1 MADQTTG
8 GPDAAGEA
16 ASPGLPERVLALVH
30 SWEELQSE
38 GWNALAAAAQ
48 YEELEKISAQAEQAG
63 ARTVAAPAVEAA
75 VYLCTFVEGRLYPSN
90 AQRAK
95 LNDLLARLRAAV
107 EGEPQRARGGRRRES
122 DQRRVLYLRAP
133 ADEMPALSAQFS
145 RQRYAV
151 RAVDDAAA
159 AIADAEQSPPDV
171 LLVDAGSI
179 APLAEVIESIE
190 RARGDAKGRAACVV
204 AGVEIEHARRLFA
217 QRAGADLVVETADV
231 VELSTRIDELLAQQ
245 RSLDYRVLIVEDDRG
260 QAQFCE
266 SVLQLRGIST
276 QVCAAGEDAL
286 EQVAA
291 FRPDLV
297 LLDLY
302 LPGIN
307 GIEVAQRIRERAE
320 HAFLPIVF
328 LSGETDLDKRFDA
341 IRMGGDDFI
350 TKPVKPRHLLTE
362 VETRIRRARQ
372 LPARGDAV
380 PRAERRG
387 ALIARAAF
395 MDALQHA
402 AAGPDAAALVMVGVA
417 GDEALRDRLGLVGAG
432 VVSQQFGAA
441 LCSEADLL
449 RSVCAYGE
457 LAFLGLL
464 RGADDAALREQLDVL
479 RERLASRRWAGGE
492 EPLELTVA
500 IAALRLS
507 AAGPAG
513 DAAIRRLRVLG
524 RQVRADGGIAWEPG
538 AGATPPEDPVV
549 RLARTLLRGPLIPE
563 AIRIEYQALVPLTG
577 EVSGQY
583 ATRFSLVAPRATT
596 RMEVPPERLRE
607 LARELG
613 VVPAAD
619 RQCLRRALSVL
630 SERVQRGDEIRLFLP
645 VGIES
650 VLDPAFAPW
659 LATELQARA
668 LSPSMVVLEIAAT
681 ELVRAA
687 ARLGDAL
694 SSLQLVGTRLC
705 VAGLEGGDP
714 HIRLLRQ
721 PAVSMVRLAAPGSR
735 EATGAWGSERGRLVV
750 EAGKHGK
757 TTIAH
762 GAREA
767 REIAELLKLGVGY
780 VASDTFAPWS
790 GEANFDFAGARM

>member
-1 MADQTTG
+1 MAEQTTG
-8 GPDAAGEA
+8 GAGTAGDAA
-16 ASPGLPERVLALVH
+16 PVRLPERVLALVQ

-38 GWNALAAAAQ
+38 GWNAMAASAQ
-48 YEELEKISAQAEQAG
+48 YEELERIAAQAEQADK
-63 ARTVAAPAVEAA
+63 RTLAAQAVEAA

-95 LNDLLARLRAAV
+95 LNELLGRLRATIEDAPPPQRPARTRAV
-107 EGEPQRARGGRRRES
+107 EQR
-122 DQRRVLYLRAP
+122 QVVYLREP
-133 ADEMPALSAQFS
+133 SAAQSGLVTQFS

-151 RAVDDAAA
+151 RPVGSAAE
-159 AIADAEQSPPDV
+159 AIADAERSPPDV

-179 APLAEVIESIE
+179 APLAEVIEAIE

-204 AGVEIEHARRLFA
+204 FGAQIEHARNLFA
-217 QRAGADLVVETADV
+217 QRAGADLVIETTDM
-231 VELSTRIDELLAQQ
+231 VELGTVVDELLAQQ

-276 QVCAAGEDAL
+276 RVCGAGEEAL
-286 EQVAA
+286 DEVAT

-307 GIEVAQRIRERAE
+307 GIEVAQRIRERPE

-350 TKPVKPRHLLTE
+350 TKPVKPRHLLAE

-372 LPARGDAV
+372 LPARGEAV
-380 PRAERRG
+380 PRVERRG
-387 ALIARAAF
+387 TLVARPAF
-395 MDALQHA
+395 MESLLHA
-402 AAGPDAAALVMVGVA
+402 GTGPDASALVMVGVA

-432 VVSQQFGAA
+432 TVSQQFAAA
-441 LCSEADLL
+441 LCSEIDLL
-449 RSVCAYGE
+449 RPVCAYGE
-457 LAFLGLL
+457 LAFLGLV
-464 RGADDAALREQLDVL
+464 RGEHDAGLREQIDTL
-479 RERLASRRWAGGE
+479 RDRLASRRWAGAE
-492 EPLELTVA
+492 EPMELKIA
-500 IAALRLS
+500 IAGLRL
-507 AAGPAG
+507 APNGPQG
-513 DAAIRRLRVLG
+513 DAAIQRLRVLG
-524 RQVRADGGIAWEPG
+524 RQVRADGGVAWEP
-538 AGATPPEDPVV
+538 ARTAAPAEDPVV

-563 AIRIEYQALVPLTG
+563 AIRIEYQALVPLSG
-577 EVSGQY
+577 EMSGQY
-583 ATRFSLVAPRATT
+583 ATRFSLVAPRSSA
-596 RMEVPPERLRE
+596 RMEVPPDRLRE

-619 RQCLRRALSVL
+619 RQCLRRALGVL

-668 LSPSMVVLEIAAT
+668 LSPSAVVLEIAAA
-681 ELVRAA
+681 ELVREA

-694 SSLQLVGTRLC
+694 ASLQVVGTRLC
-705 VAGLEGGDP
+705 VTGLEGGDP

-721 PAVSMVRLAAPGSR
+721 PTVSMVRLAAPGAR
-735 EATGAWGSERGRLVV
+735 EAAGAWGAERGRLVV

-757 TTIAH
+757 VTIAH

-767 REIAELLKLGVGY
+767 REIAELLKLGVAY